1 MPAPTDRPTAP
12 PEFDLEVY
20 ARESDQRIA
29 VAKPVRPDDLDE
41 LLDPSSEVRLAARP
55 PIGDFLSLEAWAAQV
70 SGPMA
75 LVGSMTVIKQLPL
88 DHRAG
93 FLMSLMDDGTMDLET
108 LIEVS
113 GMPRADALTIVRELH
128 DAGVIEFR

>member
-20 ARESDQRIA
+20 ARDSDSRLRVARPVA
-29 VAKPVRPDDLDE
+29 VDNLDE

-55 PIGDFLSLEAWAAQV
+55 PLGDFLGPEAWASRAA
-70 SGPMA
+70 GM
-75 LVGSMTVIKQLPL
+75 LVVVAPLELLKRMPL

-93 FLMSLMDDGTMDLET
+93 FLLSLMDGTLDLDT

-113 GMPRADALTIVRELH
+113 CMTRDDVLAIVQELH
-128 DAGVIEFR
+128 EIGAVDFR